1 MTLEEAQKFIGKEV
15 TYQNQTSILTD
26 VRQLNS
32 GMIIGFTD
40 KDWRVNIEIL
50 KYKDE
55 NGVLKSIVS

>member
-1 MTLEEAQKFIGKEV
+1 VTLEEAQKFIGKEV